1 MVQDDAG
8 NAELK
13 TFAGLSFPSGCYC
26 VGTEGEVC
34 SVPVRALPGKTHH
47 GVTTNV
53 AAELIV
59 PRRITLSFPR
69 SAWERALPELSRL
82 VAIAVL
88 QAYFPVVVCWN
99 AGWNCTRGTPENV

>member
-1 MVQDDAG
+1 MNLVIIKESDHPLIMVQDDAG

-26 VGTEGEVC
+26 VVTEGEVC
-34 SVPVRALPGKTHH
+34 SVPVRALPGKTPH

-59 PRRITLSFPR
+59 PRRITFSGYR
-69 SAWERALPELSRL
+69 RK
-82 VAIAVL
+82 
-88 QAYFPVVVCWN
+88 
-99 AGWNCTRGTPENV
+99 AGQFLICLNLDFLDFLIS

>member
-1 MVQDDAG
+1 MNLVIIKESDHPLIMVQDDAG

-26 VGTEGEVC
+26 VVTEGEVC
-34 SVPVRALPGKTHH
+34 SVPVRALPGKTPH

-59 PRRITLSFPR
+59 PRRITFVGHI
-69 SAWERALPELSRL
+69 SRL
-82 VAIAVL
+82 
-88 QAYFPVVVCWN
+88 P
-99 AGWNCTRGTPENV
+99 T